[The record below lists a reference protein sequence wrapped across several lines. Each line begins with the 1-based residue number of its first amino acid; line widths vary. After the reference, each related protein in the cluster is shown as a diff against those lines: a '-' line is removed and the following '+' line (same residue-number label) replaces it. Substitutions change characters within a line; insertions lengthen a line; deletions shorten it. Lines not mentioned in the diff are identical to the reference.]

1 MNEGIITKNNS
12 NTMKGIGA
20 LLILLHH
27 IIQYIPSISKY
38 YVVTFG
44 YSFVGIFFL
53 ISGYGITKSK
63 RGLISRIIK
72 IYSYFLLALILYLI
86 LFKIFDIP
94 LSTESFF
101 KSLIGLYEVVNFSWY
116 IFEIIIL
123 YVMYFINEK
132 LFKGNLI
139 SLFVMVLT
147 MFLILFALEVDMW
160 FYMSLFM
167 FPIGVFISKYENIK
181 TKKLNNILILILF
194 ILVNI
199 LLVLFNSKTSINFK
213 FVNMILY
220 LLHIILFNYLFI
232 IICKKINIHNKLVLN
247 IFNISTFIYLTQG
260 IVIRLLIMY
269 EYNTNLF
276 IFIPC
281 SIIGTFVLAYILN
294 DIYNLITKKLLTLS

>member
-86 LFKIFDIP
+86 LFKIFNIP
-94 LSTESFF
+94 LSTEGFF

-123 YVMYFINEK
+123 YFMYFINEK

-147 MFLILFALEVDMW
+147 MFLILFALEVDAW

-167 FPIGVFISKYENIK
+167 FPIGVFISNK
-181 TKKLNNILILILF
+181 
-194 ILVNI
+194 
-199 LLVLFNSKTSINFK
+199 
-213 FVNMILY
+213 MI
-220 LLHIILFNYLFI
+220 
-232 IICKKINIHNKLVLN
+232 
-247 IFNISTFIYLTQG
+247 
-260 IVIRLLIMY
+260 
-269 EYNTNLF
+269 
-276 IFIPC
+276 
-281 SIIGTFVLAYILN
+281 
-294 DIYNLITKKLLTLS
+294 